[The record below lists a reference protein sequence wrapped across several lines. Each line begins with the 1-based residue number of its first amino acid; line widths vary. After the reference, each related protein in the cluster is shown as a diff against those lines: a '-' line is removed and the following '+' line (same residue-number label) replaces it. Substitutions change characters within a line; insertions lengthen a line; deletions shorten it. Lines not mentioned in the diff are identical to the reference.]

1 MPSPNSSQGISW
13 VNPLNCDD
21 DEDEEDSVIMAS
33 PDRTERSEG
42 FAPVRLNNS
51 LLIDAA
57 GLSSDDM
64 PQSEIKQK
72 RTKSAKNEQLTPRAQ
87 AERDMARSRIA
98 IFART
103 QEFGEVTVD
112 ELDMDPDLLEHMRE
126 WCGLKHPRTKVSITY
141 DVVQFVLLLYIVI
154 WVPWR
159 IAFETETTPDEFVFW
174 WDIFIDVALV
184 FDMFLCMHRYY
195 FDEIHHKLITD
206 PKLIRRA
213 YL

>member
-1 MPSPNSSQGISW
+1 MKDASMPQVDAYGRPTFNF
-13 VNPLNCDD
+13 
-21 DEDEEDSVIMAS
+21 
-33 PDRTERSEG
+33 T
-42 FAPVRLNNS
+42 VRLPKLKHLRIVDVSFANIT
-51 LLIDAA
+51 L
-57 GLSSDDM
+57 
-64 PQSEIKQK
+64 
-72 RTKSAKNEQLTPRAQ
+72 NEQLTPRAQ

-112 ELDMDPDLLEHMRE
+112 ELDMDPDLHEHMRE
-126 WCGLKHPRTKVSITY
+126 WCGLKHPRTKVSLTY